1 MLLLYWLHD
10 IQRRLVVRRR
20 TRCRRLKQRRL
31 PRKAWHM
38 GSAAE
43 QLETRLMLSP
53 TVLVPGAQTVKE
65 NQSLTL
71 SGASGISVLDT
82 GANGATDQVALTIA
96 HGTLTLGSR
105 VAFP

>member
-53 TVLVPGAQTVKE
+53 TVLNKPSLGAEREDSLEKE
-65 NQSLTL
+65 MAWL
-71 SGASGISVLDT
+71 
-82 GANGATDQVALTIA
+82 
-96 HGTLTLGSR
+96 
-105 VAFP
+105 